1 MTIYEI
7 NQTKVDGGEL
17 FQSAHLLEKK
27 MWKVGVNSSTN
38 KVLNYKAT
46 PVMISGVID
55 WSSFRCR
62 RAAAVTPEFITN
74 DGILRHAKTKTRL
87 QFSPGDDHRP
97 KNNVDLIFCA
107 GDHSHKPISI
117 LKPDKAIDERAGFSW
132 GNNRRLSGRVQ

>member
-87 QFSPGDDHRP
+87 QFSPGDDHGAQKQRWFDILCGWP
-97 KNNVDLIFCA
+97 QPQTNLDSEA
-107 GDHSHKPISI
+107 GQSDWWKS
-117 LKPDKAIDERAGFSW
+117 
-132 GNNRRLSGRVQ
+132 RLQLRQ